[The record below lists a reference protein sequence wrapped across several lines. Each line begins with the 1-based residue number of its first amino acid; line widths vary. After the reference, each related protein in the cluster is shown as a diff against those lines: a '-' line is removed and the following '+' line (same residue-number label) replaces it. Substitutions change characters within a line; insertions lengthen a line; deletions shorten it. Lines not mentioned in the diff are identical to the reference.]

1 MNVLILL
8 GSFVMNEGIY
18 CIRDIAIF
26 QNLKKVPHWYGV
38 TFNKQII

>member
-26 QNLKKVPHWYGV
+26 QNLKKGSPLVWG
-38 TFNKQII
+38 NL